1 MIEVVTF
8 GEAMVRLTPPHFQ
21 RLEQTTSLDVH
32 AGGTELNTAVALA
45 RLGIRVG
52 WVSALAGNP
61 LGRMIANKA
70 REHGVDVSGVLWTEA
85 GRVGVYYLEES
96 TSPRPSQVVYDRKD
110 SAFSLLRPDQ
120 LDWPRLLQGARL
132 FHTTGITPAVSHT
145 CREATR
151 LALQAA
157 KQMGLVTSFDMN
169 YRSRLWSQDEAR
181 GCFLELLSL
190 VDILYASAG
199 ALDTFCGIR
208 GTPEEAAAQAKE
220 RYGLMA
226 VALTSREEPSV
237 LRNRIS
243 SVVLADRLYRDRV
256 HDLEIVDRLGAGDA
270 YSAGLIYGYLQGD
283 WARGVAYA
291 GAMAALKHTMVGDL
305 PWFTAEEI
313 EQEIRDITHG
323 LQR

>member
-1 MIEVVTF
+1 MLVGHWLVTC
-8 GEAMVRLTPPHFQ
+8 AARH
-21 RLEQTTSLDVH
+21 RLETC
-32 AGGTELNTAVALA
+32 ATE
-45 RLGIRVG
+45 
-52 WVSALAGNP
+52 P
-61 LGRMIANKA
+61 
-70 REHGVDVSGVLWTEA
+70 
-85 GRVGVYYLEES
+85 
-96 TSPRPSQVVYDRKD
+96 
-110 SAFSLLRPDQ
+110 Q
-120 LDWPRLLQGARL
+120 L
-132 FHTTGITPAVSHT
+132 S
-145 CREATR
+145 
-151 LALQAA
+151 
-157 KQMGLVTSFDMN
+157 S
-169 YRSRLWSQDEAR
+169 
-181 GCFLELLSL
+181 
-190 VDILYASAG
+190 
-199 ALDTFCGIR
+199 
-208 GTPEEAAAQAKE
+208 
-220 RYGLMA
+220 A